1 MAKPSQ
7 QKITDGSDFLPGK
20 IAIWEGYQKYDPNS
34 QGTLVILVNRLAAN
48 SPIADYFEDKEL
60 RWICV
65 YSDKP
70 SDPVVL
76 KQSELKIV

>member
-7 QKITDGSDFLPGK
+7 QKIIDGSDFLPGK
-20 IAIWEGYQKYDPNS
+20 IVIWEGYKKYDPSS
-34 QGTLVILVNRLAAN
+34 QGTLVILVNRLPSN
-48 SPIADYFEDKEL
+48 SPITDYFEDKEL

-70 SDPVVL
+70 SDPIVL